1 MSTYDSNS
9 QSWRVASAPSF
20 RYVQIIY
27 DGKSTIKVY
36 GGAFGNN
43 QLLHT
48 FNNAKSI
55 RGISICAGVAANVV
69 VENFK
74 IQIASEFAH
83 VIPYIKSG
91 DEKYSKEDYWGAI
104 EDYTKAVSAG
114 YHDANLY
121 YKRANA
127 YYCLKFYN
135 NAIDD
140 YTNSLN
146 LRPTEEAYLY
156 RGMSKLNKGDATGIE
171 DLQMGGAKGAAL
183 AKELLNSSGGVAQ
196 SSKARSEYVSQGSG
210 VIIDSKGYI
219 ITNAHVVNGASEIDI
234 FITTTNSGT
243 QKYSV
248 KCVAQDQSNDL
259 ALLKIVDN
267 SYKPLPAVPFGLFSG
282 VKDVGLSVFA
292 MGYPQMSQ
300 LGAEIKVTD
309 GIISSKTGY
318 QGDVTTYQIS
328 APIQPG
334 SSGGPLFD
342 SNGFLIGITSSGVQ
356 SLENVGYAIKTPY
369 LSTLVAVSPE
379 SVTLPLNNKLSGLN
393 LTEKIKRISPYVV
406 VIKVKGE

>member
-1 MSTYDSNS
+1 MKFFTNTLLFSILLLIPFVVQAQEEWEDVDVSKLSWSVSNKVSVMSNSLKTLNFWNYNAESKDNKKNKTWSYEKAEMGISWEIDRAWKISFSIKNLHSEHGSLYKVYEYDSNGKQKESWYGGDVYWGFIVSVKNTGAGVDSFKKFYSDSKTINSGHTYLSTYDSNS
-9 QSWRVASAPSF
+9 QNWRVAAAPSF

-36 GGAFGNN
+36 AGAFGNN
-43 QLLHT
+43 QLIQT

-55 RGISICAGVAANVV
+55 RAIEICAGVAANLM
-69 VENFK
+69 VEDFK

-196 SSKARSEYVSQGSG
+196 SSKARSEYVS
-210 VIIDSKGYI
+210 
-219 ITNAHVVNGASEIDI
+219 
-234 FITTTNSGT
+234 
-243 QKYSV
+243 
-248 KCVAQDQSNDL
+248 
-259 ALLKIVDN
+259 
-267 SYKPLPAVPFGLFSG
+267 
-282 VKDVGLSVFA
+282 
-292 MGYPQMSQ
+292 
-300 LGAEIKVTD
+300 
-309 GIISSKTGY
+309 
-318 QGDVTTYQIS
+318 
-328 APIQPG
+328 
-334 SSGGPLFD
+334 
-342 SNGFLIGITSSGVQ
+342 
-356 SLENVGYAIKTPY
+356 
-369 LSTLVAVSPE
+369 
-379 SVTLPLNNKLSGLN
+379 
-393 LTEKIKRISPYVV
+393 
-406 VIKVKGE
+406 